1 MLIWVHQDGKRW
13 DGYPTLFKT
22 DERGTFT
29 TVVPKTG
36 QVSLT
41 MSKGAAGEIR
51 YLVSEQVE
59 PGATGL
65 LFVATI
71 EKPQSKPRDRSVRVK
86 LVAPDG
92 TGVSGV
98 PIAISG
104 GIPPRRSLRMTEA
117 DGTCVFDKLTGEEHW
132 LLISTPLGHPT
143 RLRWVT
149 PQMTRVL
156 PEGKEV
162 VLRYQEGEAIT
173 GRALLPKGRQAS
185 FLIIKALRAGKML
198 SSTMANKDG
207 AFRLLVPAG
216 TPDVTLEATYV
227 EKDPGIY

>member
-1 MLIWVHQDGKRW
+1 M
-13 DGYPTLFKT
+13 
-22 DERGTFT
+22 
-29 TVVPKTG
+29 
-36 QVSLT
+36 
-41 MSKGAAGEIR
+41 
-51 YLVSEQVE
+51 
-59 PGATGL
+59 
-65 LFVATI
+65 
-71 EKPQSKPRDRSVRVK
+71 
-86 LVAPDG
+86 PDL
-92 TGVSGV
+92 
-98 PIAISG
+98 
-104 GIPPRRSLRMTEA
+104 PPRRTLRITEA
-117 DGTCVFDKLTGEEHW
+117 DGTCVFERLTCEEHW

-156 PEGKEV
+156 PKGQEV

-216 TPDVTLEATYV
+216 TPDVTLEAVAAQPESYRGSV
-227 EKDPGIY
+227 ERGRPGDDVEIRLQRSP